1 MEITME
7 ITVETISTH
16 GFVVYLSGLDNTYER
31 GDRYVDWYLYPGGT
45 KRGRSRIDAY
55 STISE
60 SFPFVGLSEGTSY
73 QIFGL
78 VYWTD
83 GSTGKWNN
91 KQTELLTVTTSS
103 TSKIELWN
111 WQSSNGEATAG
122 QTQKAYTAI
131 TKNGY
136 VRDFNYRVWNDLVNK
151 LNEYIVKYQESTWN
165 GRILSL
171 TATKM
176 TESDKTLTAKRF
188 NSLRDEMNFWFNT
201 GYPMVS
207 TGDEVKG
214 SYFTDIATQ
223 LNIEINFANSQ

>member
-1 MEITME
+1 ME
-7 ITVETISTH
+7 ITVETISTQ

-31 GDRYVDWYLYPGGT
+31 GDRYVDWYLYPDAT
-45 KRGRSRIDAY
+45 KRGQSTIGAY

-60 SFPFVGLSEGTSY
+60 SFSFGGLSEGTSY

-91 KQTELLTVTTSS
+91 KQTELLTVTTKS
-103 TSKIELWN
+103 TSEISLWS
-111 WQSSNGEATAG
+111 WTSSNGVATAS
-122 QTQKAYTAI
+122 QTIKAYTAI
-131 TKNGY
+131 KNNGY
-136 VRDFNYRVWNDLVNK
+136 VRDFNHRVWNDLVSK

-188 NSLRDEMNFWFNT
+188 NSLRDEMNSWFDT
-201 GYPMVS
+201 DYPMVS
-207 TGDEVKG
+207 KGDEVIG
-214 SYFTDIATQ
+214 SYFTEIVER